1 MTSSKNSIAMW
12 KTNLPSSALPNAMS
26 FRLAAHHPT
35 PRFAFPRQ
43 MMAMGKV

>member
-26 FRLAAHHPT
+26 FRLAAHP

-43 MMAMGKV
+43 MMAMGKA